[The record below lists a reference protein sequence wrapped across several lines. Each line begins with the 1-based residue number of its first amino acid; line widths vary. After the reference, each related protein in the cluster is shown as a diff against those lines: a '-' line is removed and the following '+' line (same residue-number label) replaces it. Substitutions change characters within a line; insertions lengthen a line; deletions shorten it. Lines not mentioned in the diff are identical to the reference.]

1 MGKRMALNWFY
12 ADTRNQ
18 QQGPVDAAWLASAC
32 RDGKVTA
39 ATLVWNETLAGWV
52 PLAQVAAQL
61 GIVVV
66 ASAPPPPPPLQA
78 ARGRQVPSRPAS
90 SSSLW
95 IVVAVVLFALVAF
108 IGILAAIAL
117 PAYQDYVSR
126 AKISEAI
133 MQAINLE
140 ANVSDFYDTEKRC
153 PRNGE
158 AEIGSA
164 ESYSTPIV
172 ASIEVGDLEEGGG
185 CGINVTFAKFGAG
198 DAEGKHIVFAMDGDR
213 KWSSSSDMLPKYL
226 PRSMREDASR

>member
-1 MGKRMALNWFY
+1 MALNWFY
-12 ADTRNQ
+12 ADARNQ

-32 RDGKVTA
+32 RDGTVTA

-66 ASAPPPPPPLQA
+66 ASAPPPLQA
-78 ARGRQVPSRPAS
+78 ARGRQAPSKPAS

-126 AKISEAI
+126 AKVSEAI
-133 MQAINLE
+133 MQASNLK
-140 ANVSDFYDTEKRC
+140 ANVSDFHDTEKRC

-164 ESYSTPIV
+164 ESYSTPVV
-172 ASIEVGDLEEGGG
+172 ASIEVGELEDGGG
-185 CGINVTFAKFGAG
+185 CGISVTFANFGAH
-198 DAEGKHIVFAMDGDR
+198 DAEGKRIVLAMDADG

-226 PRSMREDASR
+226 PRSMREGASR